1 MEHREARELL
11 ELAAVEPTG
20 LDRLAAG
27 DTPDAGA
34 VASHL
39 AGCPG
44 CTAEFE
50 RLRRT
55 APLLREL
62 ITTEPPPELRER
74 TLAFVKAVGRDRSS
88 ESAMVPFPAPAGR
101 QSPADTGSESR
112 RRARV
117 SRRAA
122 LWAASLAAA
131 VAVSVL
137 GTSVVLNNGRTDGVG
152 GDAADL
158 VRIVDWTA
166 EIERAPDA
174 RAVSLGGTD
183 PAGGKLVL
191 SPSTRELVV
200 FTGSLARPPAGKEY
214 RCWLEVGGQR
224 MRIGNMQFG
233 GGLAYWFGRDVPAL
247 GHISGPATFGI
258 SLVDLASAPGEGQTV
273 LTAPL

>member
-1 MEHREARELL
+1 MEHSEARELL
-11 ELAAVEPTG
+11 ELAAVEPAG

-39 AGCPG
+39 AGCAS

-55 APLLREL
+55 APLLREVIL
-62 ITTEPPPELRER
+62 TEPPPELRER
-74 TLAFVKAVGRDRSS
+74 TLAFVKAVGRDRSPGIS
-88 ESAMVPFPAPAGR
+88 IAPAAAGAA
-101 QSPADTGSESR
+101 PAQRSDAGSHQR
-112 RRARV
+112 RRPTL
-117 SRRAA
+117 SPRAA

-131 VAVSVL
+131 VAVSAL
-137 GTSVVLNNGRTDGVG
+137 GTSLVLNNSRSDGVG
-152 GDAADL
+152 SDAADL
-158 VRIVDWTA
+158 VRIVDWTT
-166 EIERAPDA
+166 EVERAPDA
-174 RAVSLGGTD
+174 RAVSFGTTD
-183 PAGGKLVL
+183 PAAGKLVF

-200 FTGSLARPPAGKEY
+200 FTGSLTKPPAGKEY

-233 GGLAYWFGRDVPAL
+233 GGLAYWFGRNVPAL
-247 GHISGPATFGI
+247 SQISGATSFGI
-258 SLVDLASAPGEGQTV
+258 SLVDLASSPGEDQTV